1 MTDPNPDPH
10 GPPLWGEGPSTSL
23 AAIRQEIDRID
34 TALVTLLAERTRYT
48 REAGR
53 FKASL
58 AQVTAPAR
66 IEDVI
71 AKVLAKAA
79 EAGLPA
85 AIAEPVWRTLIATAT
100 EDQRVLFL
108 AHAPEHLKR

>member
-1 MTDPNPDPH
+1 MSDPNPDPN
-10 GPPLWGEGPSTSL
+10 GPPLWGEGAATSL
-23 AAIRQEIDRID
+23 GEIRREIDRID
-34 TALVTLLAERTRYT
+34 QALVTLLAERTRYT

-71 AKVLAKAA
+71 AKVLTRAA
-79 EAGLPA
+79 QAGLPA
-85 AIAEPVWRTLIATAT
+85 SIAEPVWRTLIATAT
-100 EDQRVLFL
+100 DDQRALFL
-108 AHAPEHLKR
+108 AHAPEHLRR

>member
-1 MTDPNPDPH
+1 MSDPNPDPH

-23 AAIRQEIDRID
+23 AEIRAEIDRID
-34 TALVTLLAERTRYT
+34 AALVTLLAERTRFT

-66 IEDVI
+66 IDDVI
-71 AKVLAKAA
+71 AKVLTRAA
-79 EAGLPA
+79 AAGLPA
-85 AIAEPVWRTLIATAT
+85 SIAEPVWRTLITTAT
-100 EDQRVLFL
+100 EDQRQLFL
-108 AHAPEHLKR
+108 AHAPDHLKR